1 MGGRIMNEENRIA
14 IVEDN
19 APQRL
24 ILTRLLEAGHAVQA
38 FSSGDA
44 FLAAQPDVDCVL
56 LDIEMPGLDGYEVC
70 RRLRAKVS
78 GAGVPVL
85 FVSAHDTAPE
95 RLTAYEAGG
104 DDFITKPISA
114 QELLH
119 KVATLIARSRQM
131 RELEAH
137 SQAAQQVAF
146 AAMSSMG
153 DLGAVLEFMRRSAA
167 AEDLGTLARLLLDA
181 MHACGLR
188 GIAEVRGNSGRCNCV
203 SDDLATPLQASV
215 LDNLRQM
222 GRIFEFGSRAV
233 LNYAHVSLLVNNLPT
248 DDPGKVGRLRDHL
261 ALLAEAAD
269 IRVGAYEAR
278 TERLQ
283 QRDSA
288 TASLKTLQQAIER
301 AAQRS
306 RDNREH
312 MQQHA
317 FDLLGNLERS
327 LGNMGL
333 TDIQEGYVRDTVRAG
348 ADDLLRHF
356 DEARF
361 IESDFDDALH
371 RLHDIVGRE

>member
-1 MGGRIMNEENRIA
+1 MNEENRIA

-38 FSSGDA
+38 FASGDE

-70 RRLRAKVS
+70 RRLRTRAS
-78 GAGVPVL
+78 GLACPCFCL
-85 FVSAHDTAPE
+85 RPRYRPE

-119 KVATLIARSRQM
+119 KVSTLIARSRQL

-167 AEDLGTLARLLLDA
+167 AEDLATLARLLLDA

-188 GIAEVRGNSGRCNCV
+188 GIAEVGQQR
-203 SDDLATPLQASV
+203 
-215 LDNLRQM
+215 
-222 GRIFEFGSRAV
+222 
-233 LNYAHVSLLVNNLPT
+233 SL
-248 DDPGKVGRLRDHL
+248 RLR
-261 ALLAEAAD
+261 
-269 IRVGAYEAR
+269 VG
-278 TERLQ
+278 
-283 QRDSA
+283 
-288 TASLKTLQQAIER
+288 
-301 AAQRS
+301 RS
-306 RDNREH
+306 RDP
-312 MQQHA
+312 A
-317 FDLLGNLERS
+317 AGLGSRQSASDGTHLRVRLARRS
-327 LGNMGL
+327 EL
-333 TDIQEGYVRDTVRAG
+333 RACLPAG
-348 ADDLLRHF
+348 Q
-356 DEARF
+356 
-361 IESDFDDALH
+361 
-371 RLHDIVGRE
+371 